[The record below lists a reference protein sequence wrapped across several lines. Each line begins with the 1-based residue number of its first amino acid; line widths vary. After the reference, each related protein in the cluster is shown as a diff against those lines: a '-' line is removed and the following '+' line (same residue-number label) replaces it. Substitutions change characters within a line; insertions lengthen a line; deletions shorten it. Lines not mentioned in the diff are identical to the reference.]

1 MFDLDMTLLMTSK
14 NYDMIVEQILQ
25 VCLPDPG
32 YCLRAEPAQQILL
45 ESSKLA
51 VRGGCEFVQ
60 GNAGIFAKAASNTI
74 VRKKKQL
81 SFPLFSCISRK
92 HPIY

>member
-1 MFDLDMTLLMTSK
+1 MTSK

-25 VCLPDPG
+25 VCLPGPEH
-32 YCLRAEPAQQILL
+32 CLRAEPVQQILL

-51 VRGGCEFVQ
+51 VRGGCEFAQ
-60 GNAGIFAKAASNTI
+60 GKAGILAKTASNTI

-92 HPIY
+92 HPIYY